1 MKEYLSLTVH
11 QPTCWDLANCLIGS
25 PVKLDY
31 SEHSVLASVSTRF
44 HYRYFLME
52 SREIED
58 GRTRPC
64 IDEEVNILIPLDT
77 LVFCPYTA
85 MKLGVP
91 VSGMSDGHVVRG
103 AIDYMTKEQSHIRM
117 GFSRHPVFTD
127 HLQPDLE
134 NLPKG
139 AEIVIL
145 EDSRVIE
152 VIEEP
157 PRDNRLD
164 VVIDTMEDPTF
175 LQSRVLT
182 QVVKVVGRRGARV
195 AKLKAFRDQD
205 HESFKE
211 MLGRLLFQVKDKHW
225 LTESVFNLASSVG
238 EEVPYTGSF
247 RGSSFHLDGFVLSVN
262 CGQGCYYSIERVG
275 DV

>member
-1 MKEYLSLTVH
+1 MKEYLSLTIH

-58 GRTRPC
+58 DRTRPF
-64 IDEEVNILIPLDT
+64 IDEEVYILIPLDT

-91 VSGMSDGHVVRG
+91 VSGMSDGRVVRG
-103 AIDYMTKEQSHIRM
+103 PIDYMTKEQSHIRM

-152 VIEEP
+152 EP

-164 VVIDTMEDPTF
+164 AVIDTIKDPTF
-175 LQSRVLT
+175 IKSRSLT
-182 QVVKVVGRRGARV
+182 QVVNQIGRRQSREG
-195 AKLKAFRDQD
+195 KLKAFRDQD
-205 HESFKE
+205 PESFKE
-211 MLGRLLFQVKDKHW
+211 MLGRLLVQVKDKHW
-225 LTESVFNLASSVG
+225 LTESVFNLASSIG

-247 RGSSFHLDGFVLSVN
+247 RGSSFSLDGFVLSVN